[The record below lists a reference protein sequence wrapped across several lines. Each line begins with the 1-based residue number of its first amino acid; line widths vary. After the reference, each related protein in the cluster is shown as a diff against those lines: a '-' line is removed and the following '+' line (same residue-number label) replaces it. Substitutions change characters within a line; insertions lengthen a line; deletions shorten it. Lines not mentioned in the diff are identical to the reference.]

1 MTFAEFEEKYK
12 GFDVETASFEDELA
26 YRQDAFDMYETE
38 GFTDTFETPYEECSE
53 YNGKKYEIV
62 RRSSYENGDCDMENL
77 PQWIIKFEDGKE
89 INAYPEEIC
98 KLEVNMREVEER
110 KATFEEMSKE
120 FKITS
125 VTREDLEMRGFDTTN
140 ITDEQMERLAQ
151 KMCDDYLEQMFWIS
165 LDIIAEDIIGIPKK
179 K

>member
-1 MTFAEFEEKYK
+1 M
-12 GFDVETASFEDELA
+12 
-26 YRQDAFDMYETE
+26 
-38 GFTDTFETPYEECSE
+38 
-53 YNGKKYEIV
+53 
-62 RRSSYENGDCDMENL
+62 
-77 PQWIIKFEDGKE
+77 
-89 INAYPEEIC
+89 
-98 KLEVNMREVEER
+98 
-110 KATFEEMSKE
+110 ATFEEMSKE

-125 VTREDLEMRGFDTTN
+125 ITREDLEMRGFDTTN

>member
-1 MTFAEFEEKYK
+1 
-12 GFDVETASFEDELA
+12 
-26 YRQDAFDMYETE
+26 
-38 GFTDTFETPYEECSE
+38 
-53 YNGKKYEIV
+53 
-62 RRSSYENGDCDMENL
+62 
-77 PQWIIKFEDGKE
+77 
-89 INAYPEEIC
+89 
-98 KLEVNMREVEER
+98 
-110 KATFEEMSKE
+110 MSKE

>member
-1 MTFAEFEEKYK
+1 
-12 GFDVETASFEDELA
+12 
-26 YRQDAFDMYETE
+26 
-38 GFTDTFETPYEECSE
+38 
-53 YNGKKYEIV
+53 
-62 RRSSYENGDCDMENL
+62 ME
-77 PQWIIKFEDGKE
+77 
-89 INAYPEEIC
+89 
-98 KLEVNMREVEER
+98 
-110 KATFEEMSKE
+110 TFEEMSKE

-125 VTREDLEMRGFDTTN
+125 VTREDLESRGFDTTN

>member
-1 MTFAEFEEKYK
+1 M
-12 GFDVETASFEDELA
+12 
-26 YRQDAFDMYETE
+26 
-38 GFTDTFETPYEECSE
+38 
-53 YNGKKYEIV
+53 
-62 RRSSYENGDCDMENL
+62 
-77 PQWIIKFEDGKE
+77 
-89 INAYPEEIC
+89 
-98 KLEVNMREVEER
+98 
-110 KATFEEMSKE
+110 ATIEEMSKE